1 MRPVTDS
8 QKIIVIW
15 LIRLLV
21 CAALLLVTAIELVH
35 IYPFV
40 GVLVGVCS
48 LSLTA
53 IWGCWYIPAY
63 FRRYSAALTDEAVLI
78 THGVVSVKKT
88 AIPLKYVLAVSIS
101 ATPLMRLFGIRI
113 VTLGLPSHRV
123 VLHGVRR
130 QDVDALV
137 ALCGGK
143 EAAE

>member
-1 MRPVTDS
+1 MRHIADT

-21 CAALLLVTAIELVH
+21 FAALLLVTSIELVH

-63 FRRYSAALTDEAVLI
+63 FRRYSVALKDGAVFI
-78 THGVVSVKKT
+78 THGVVSVKT
-88 AIPLKYVLAVSIS
+88 SVIPLKYVLTVSVS
-101 ATPLMRLFGIRI
+101 ATPLMRLFRIRI

-123 VLHGVRR
+123 VLHCIRR
-130 QDVDALV
+130 EDVEALI
-137 ALCGGK
+137 ALCDGK
-143 EAAE
+143 EAAA

>member
-1 MRPVTDS
+1 MRSIADT
-8 QKIIVIW
+8 QKIIIIW
-15 LIRLLV
+15 LIRLLIF
-21 CAALLLVTAIELVH
+21 AAILLVTAIELIH

-63 FRRYSAALTDEAVLI
+63 FRRYAAELKDGAVFI
-78 THGVVSVKKT
+78 THGVVSVKT
-88 AIPLKYVLAVSIS
+88 SVVPLKYVLTVSIS

-123 VLHGVRR
+123 VLHCVRN

-143 EAAE
+143 EAAA